1 MAGAGDDALCAVFP
15 SSFEEVGRA
24 RCRPRQWHL
33 VVSTPLYLAVTCSM
47 LVLPE
52 EFLC

>member
-1 MAGAGDDALCAVFP
+1 MAGAGDDTLCAVPFW
-15 SSFEEVGRA
+15 FEEVGRA

-33 VVSTPLYLAVTCSM
+33 VVSTPLYLAVTCSV
-47 LVLPE
+47 LVVPE